1 MASLSL
7 IARCLLVL
15 AVAFA
20 RMSQDKHPF
29 TGRTIHKNVMLRTE
43 KDDLV
48 SLRARNILSRD
59 SNPHEEAMDS
69 LEHREWLIHVKGPVH
84 SAFTEKLRQTLDVEE
99 VRYVPHNTFMAFTNG
114 KAIQY
119 AKEQLQEV
127 VWVGVVM
134 PHHKVSPELHPL
146 VLSDTSSLRDFSDDA
161 PTVDVFVL
169 LSQPLNHKS
178 EVANL
183 DWETKVEEV
192 VPYAKTHK
200 LHIRSA
206 TRGDGKVK
214 KLVISMREDQASA
227 ALQFL
232 AEQHLTSWV
241 ERKEQHKLRNKWA
254 KGIQQTG
261 TANDHAMWTHGLQ
274 GQGEVIGIADTG
286 IDMHHCFFEDL
297 HRNVPV
303 NRVDHQH
310 RKVVSYRYE
319 AGWGNQIDEE
329 GHGSHTTGSLVGQTG
344 HSPERDYNGM
354 APQAKLVFDDIFKD
368 DTLAPPDD
376 LEADLYPEP
385 YTIGARIR
393 SESWGGD
400 SMFYTSSARETDSF
414 SRSHREFLAV
424 WAGGND
430 GDLGDR
436 KSVV

>member
-286 IDMHHCFFEDL
+286 IDMHHCFFEGL
-297 HRNVPV
+297 LP
-303 NRVDHQH
+303 
-310 RKVVSYRYE
+310 
-319 AGWGNQIDEE
+319 
-329 GHGSHTTGSLVGQTG
+329 L
-344 HSPERDYNGM
+344 PERPFLLTNCRRFAESRTIYDSTSDISGRRF
-354 APQAKLVFDDIFKD
+354 ASQRACEQSGPSTPQGGQLP
-368 DTLAPPDD
+368 LRSRLGQPDRRG
-376 LEADLYPEP
+376 
-385 YTIGARIR
+385 GARV
-393 SESWGGD
+393 
-400 SMFYTSSARETDSF
+400 
-414 SRSHREFLAV
+414 SH
-424 WAGGND
+424 
-430 GDLGDR
+430 DR
-436 KSVV
+436 ISGRA